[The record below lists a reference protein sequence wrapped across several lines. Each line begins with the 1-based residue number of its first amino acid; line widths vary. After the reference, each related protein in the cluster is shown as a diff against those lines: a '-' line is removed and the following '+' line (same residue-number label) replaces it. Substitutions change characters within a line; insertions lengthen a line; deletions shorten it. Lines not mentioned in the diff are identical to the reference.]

1 MMPEEQFRAKD
12 SLQGDERQ
20 DVRKNGKKKQ
30 RRMGCVKNCLIIEY
44 EKRKPLI
51 EIGGFRFEKS
61 EEKYEKYEKESCQ

>member
-20 DVRKNGKKKQ
+20 DVWKNGKKKQ

-61 EEKYEKYEKESCQ
+61 EEKYEKYEKVSCQ

>member
-12 SLQGDERQ
+12 SLQGDE
-20 DVRKNGKKKQ
+20 KKKQ

-61 EEKYEKYEKESCQ
+61 EEKYEKYEKVSCQ

>member
-51 EIGGFRFEKS
+51 EIGAFALKKVRKNM
-61 EEKYEKYEKESCQ
+61 KK

>member
-44 EKRKPLI
+44 GKTKAPDRNR
-51 EIGGFRFEKS
+51 GFRFEKS
-61 EEKYEKYEKESCQ
+61 EEKYEKYEKVSCQ